1 MSSQQQQHQLP
12 ATATASDTTNRYIT
26 STDRPHSPSTN
37 SNPNQTVKISLEPL
51 TESVYFDTKVL
62 TFSPGQ
68 EIRISGSRNQREAL
82 DTYENTEFRK
92 KLSAHVLFINK
103 FDQSRRKRQNDH
115 KNKFITLVLK

>member
-68 EIRISGSRNQREAL
+68 EIRIGRVSGSRNQREAKTDNGVFVCDVMSREHAL
-82 DTYENTEFRK
+82 LKE
-92 KLSAHVLFINK
+92 INGRVN
-103 FDQSRRKRQNDH
+103 S
-115 KNKFITLVLK
+115 